1 MHYTTML
8 YAARRTEM
16 EEVLGWTLYYL
27 DPDSPVLPCQVSQ
40 SDLRNDK
47 FMGINM
53 QPVGRYLLFI
63 CYVIF

>member
-1 MHYTTML
+1 
-8 YAARRTEM
+8 M

-40 SDLRNDK
+40 SYLRNDK

-63 CYVIF
+63 CYVIFY